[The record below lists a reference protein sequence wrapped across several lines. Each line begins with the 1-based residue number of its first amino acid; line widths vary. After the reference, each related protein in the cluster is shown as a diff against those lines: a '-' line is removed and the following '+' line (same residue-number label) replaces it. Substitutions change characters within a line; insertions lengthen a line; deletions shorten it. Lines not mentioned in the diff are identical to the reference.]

1 MKIRITAGGIYG
13 ANGEIPIGTE
23 IDVIEA
29 PVSWAGRYE
38 IVGKEPA
45 KDATPVTNP
54 AADSKKPMARKT
66 KAD

>member
-13 ANGEIPIGTE
+13 ANGEIPVGTE
-23 IDVIEA
+23 IDVTEA
-29 PVSWAGRYE
+29 PKGWAGRFE
-38 IVGKEPA
+38 IVGKDPVKE
-45 KDATPVTNP
+45 ATPVTNP